1 MSSWKSMLNPFAG
14 AAPSDEAFMGTVPA
28 DRTAGSIRGATIDT
42 SSESMRA
49 PANPPMARRGRAGA
63 AMLAAEVRR
72 RSAEGS
78 AAPWKA
84 AAGAAKDRAKA
95 PMRTGFDTIAED
107 QGPKSAR

>member
-1 MSSWKSMLNPFAG
+1 LNPFDG
-14 AAPSDEAFMGTVPA
+14 AALSDEAFMGTGPA

-42 SSESMRA
+42 SFESMRA

-63 AMLAAEVRR
+63 AMVATEERR

-84 AAGAAKDRAKA
+84 AAGDARERASA
-95 PMRTGFDTIAED
+95 PRRTGFDTIASEEGRRF
-107 QGPKSAR
+107 QTVI